1 MTSTRIK
8 IRTRTRKRK
17 RINKKIIKS
26 KRNKKAKQYT
36 RKHSHK
42 YKTYR
47 GGSTPEVSPLS
58 PGTSPYYSHGKGV
71 VSVSK
76 LQGKGRAHGL
86 PHEQQIHSTGDRI
99 LNKSKSFS
107 PYKIISAYP
116 PPAYPPPAYPLPEY
130 PPPEYPPPSTFYP
143 PPLYPP
149 PPSPPDVA
157 LTSKGRLK
165 TTYTP
170 THNVVDLNAKPFTLD
185 SGIEIPRY
193 VSRPL
198 KYTPK
203 VILPLSYLPLRGNIY
218 ELLSQNE
225 RTMLDTISR
234 YHEEYSYLSPYIYNV
249 LETLNLT
256 KQFGIILIWGKLC
269 DDLMENI
276 RISSIKSL
284 QSRTLLSEEDTK
296 AFLSDIEEFSNIII
310 NDIGPTPSDPDNDW
324 PYELKFFQM
333 PTPKHELHPTSLQV
347 VGYNTHP
354 IYNQYLSP
362 YDISNLVQM
371 SEANKRV
378 IGKET
383 IFISAHGAIGK
394 ELSPELKLLANKYL
408 RVIELGKK
416 HNVLLVKYASFFL
429 ELNRILLNPGN
440 AVMFENTDVGEK
452 RRKEIFDKLCHYLDV
467 NKFSTCLMKDTLSL
481 TELTHDRVFQ
491 GHFTDSDMQED
502 HDINMHTLIH
512 YYSMGIFKP
521 VEYKKKT
528 NRLHLFKKKIFEL
541 YPGTTFATKNT
552 TFELVKTLL
561 PIAVRENKVMNVVIY
576 SCAVEYRPENYFQNP
591 NTFYKQPSDR
601 TPAMKLLV
609 QGKKFIFS
617 VGRMISFFVH
627 AFFQDPVS
635 RFDVILVDDKYVY
648 NKTFEYFPEGGNQ
661 DLKNVD
667 NLEEHL
673 NTFYLKTYIY
683 FLQEIGDLF
692 YSAIF
697 SFAGVDE
704 DNMSYSLI
712 EDGSPSAS
720 IPYVNE
726 VIKVKIY
733 LMQELYRM
741 FRLQVDYCLAITR
754 DITIAFTE
762 NLNLESNDENTL
774 ESISNFLDINNI
786 INNFFIRL
794 KSYIT
799 YIEEGFYGN
808 KNTSPPIEPLFLQF
822 PKYIEVKKEY
832 DDSNVQ
838 QLYDEINEGMDY
850 SKYRRDIPD
859 ANGITMEQYFPVPLK
874 GLMANTMPPG
884 EFHHIARNTYKYKEI
899 PNVDKAKG
907 RIRTFKANKAK
918 KLKNGSFIEKTMGS
932 YHISV

>member
-1 MTSTRIK
+1 MEQNRFGKKMVRNLGRPFCEILGWPFLGMFCIFYYDLHIFKSIYIIKVFRLYINNKTLTMTSYRLKTKKTKNKTKIK
-8 IRTRTRKRK
+8 N
-17 RINKKIIKS
+17 NKKT
-26 KRNKKAKQYT
+26 KKYNRKYS
-36 RKHSHK
+36 RKHIKK
-42 YKTYR
+42 YKTHL
-47 GGSTPEVSPLS
+47 GGTTPSIPLTPHS
-58 PGTSPYYSHGKGV
+58 AGPSLPRTSINLGEAKQLLQSYAYNRESPYYSSGKKV
-71 VSVSK
+71 VPLSK
-76 LQGKGRAHGL
+76 LEGQGREKGL
-86 PHEQQIHSTGDRI
+86 THEQQIHSTGDRI

-107 PYKIISAYP
+107 PYKIISVSKQYKKTPAYP
-116 PPAYPPPAYPLPEY
+116 PPAYPPPAYPPPTYPPPAYPPPAYPPPEY
-130 PPPEYPPPSTFYP
+130 PPPEYPPPEYPPPEYPPLSTFYP

-157 LTSKGRLK
+157 LTSKGKLK

-193 VSRPL
+193 VSRPP

-249 LETLNLT
+249 LETLNLA

-296 AFLSDIEEFSNIII
+296 AFLSGIEEFSNIII
-310 NDIGPTPSDPDNDW
+310 NDIGPSPSEPDNDW

-347 VGYNTHP
+347 VGYDKHP
-354 IYNQYLSP
+354 MFKRNISP

-452 RRKEIFDKLCHYLDV
+452 KRKEIFDKLCHYLDV

-521 VEYKKKT
+521 VEYKKKQIDF
-528 NRLHLFKKKIFEL
+528 LYLKKKYL
-541 YPGTTFATKNT
+541 
-552 TFELVKTLL
+552 
-561 PIAVRENKVMNVVIY
+561 
-576 SCAVEYRPENYFQNP
+576 NY
-591 NTFYKQPSDR
+591 
-601 TPAMKLLV
+601 
-609 QGKKFIFS
+609 
-617 VGRMISFFVH
+617 
-627 AFFQDPVS
+627 
-635 RFDVILVDDKYVY
+635 IL
-648 NKTFEYFPEGGNQ
+648 
-661 DLKNVD
+661 
-667 NLEEHL
+667 
-673 NTFYLKTYIY
+673 
-683 FLQEIGDLF
+683 
-692 YSAIF
+692 
-697 SFAGVDE
+697 
-704 DNMSYSLI
+704 
-712 EDGSPSAS
+712 
-720 IPYVNE
+720 
-726 VIKVKIY
+726 
-733 LMQELYRM
+733 
-741 FRLQVDYCLAITR
+741 
-754 DITIAFTE
+754 
-762 NLNLESNDENTL
+762 
-774 ESISNFLDINNI
+774 
-786 INNFFIRL
+786 
-794 KSYIT
+794 
-799 YIEEGFYGN
+799 
-808 KNTSPPIEPLFLQF
+808 
-822 PKYIEVKKEY
+822 
-832 DDSNVQ
+832 
-838 QLYDEINEGMDY
+838 
-850 SKYRRDIPD
+850 
-859 ANGITMEQYFPVPLK
+859 EQHF
-874 GLMANTMPPG
+874 
-884 EFHHIARNTYKYKEI
+884 
-899 PNVDKAKG
+899 
-907 RIRTFKANKAK
+907 
-918 KLKNGSFIEKTMGS
+918 
-932 YHISV
+932 